1 MYILFLTLYFL
12 TSVCIYFLCDDTF
25 PIPHVFYKISCIFC
39 FSYAYLFSVCSGFY
53 FLMFILYFFI
63 CLLLSFFSA
72 NSFLHFVSFFLYKC
86 LHTTEISCLFYISY
100 AYSFPSCSALYFL
113 MFTSILYMFLLFLYA
128 LITIINTLSL
138 LP

>member
-1 MYILFLTLYFL
+1 MYILFLALYFL

-39 FSYAYLFSVCSGFY
+39 LSHAYLFSVCSGFY

-100 AYSFPSCSALYFL
+100 AYSFPSCSALYFP
-113 MFTSILYMFLLFLYA
+113 MFLPYSICFFYFYMPL
-128 LITIINTLSL
+128 
-138 LP
+138 